1 MAVRFGNV
9 IGSNGSVV
17 QLFKKQIEQG
27 GPITVTHPEIRRFFM
42 TVPEAAQLVL
52 QAGAIGHGGEI
63 FILDMGE
70 QIKIVDLAK
79 HLITLSGLELG
90 QDISIEFSGLR
101 PGEKLYEEVLHNSEN
116 DVATKHNKIF
126 ISRSEKVNFK
136 ELKHNIRVLTH
147 LSKQMNSEEIIQKLK
162 EIVPNYTYTP
172 NQ

>member
-101 PGEKLYEEVLHNSEN
+101 PGEKLYEEVLHNSEH
-116 DVATKHNKIF
+116 DSATRHNKIF
-126 ISRSEKVNFK
+126 ISHSEKVDFK
-136 ELKHNIRVLTH
+136 RLKHNIRTLTH
-147 LSKQMNSEEIIQKLK
+147 LSKQMNNEEIIKLLK
-162 EIVPNYTYTP
+162 EIVPNYTPTP
-172 NQ
+172 N